1 MINVD
6 EFMSDSLMDMV
17 SDLRNV
23 VSCFSRAGAR
33 ASDGVC
39 EVELDDIKE
48 LETLTKTLESYL
60 LLTNHNP

>member
-1 MINVD
+1 MTNLD

-23 VSCFSRAGAR
+23 VSSIVRAGAR

-39 EVELDDIKE
+39 EVEVDDIKE
-48 LETLTKTLESYL
+48 LETLTKALESYVL
-60 LLTNHNP
+60 CSK